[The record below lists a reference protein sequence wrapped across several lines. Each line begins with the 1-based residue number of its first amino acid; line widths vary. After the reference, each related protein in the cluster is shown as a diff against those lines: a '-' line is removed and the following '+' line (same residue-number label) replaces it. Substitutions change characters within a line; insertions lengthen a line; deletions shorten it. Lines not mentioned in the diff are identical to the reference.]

1 MGRTR
6 SGVATVE
13 LDGDAAGEREIATRV
28 GTEVES
34 TGFESWYRA
43 VHPRLV
49 AGLLL
54 STGRMDDAADV
65 ADETMVRALERW
77 NHVRTMASPDG
88 WAFQVAFNLVRRR
101 GRRRSLEQT
110 VLRRSAA
117 GRTDSIDGPAG
128 EAWDAVA
135 HLSLRQRQV
144 VVLRFVAD
152 LPEADIGAALGIS
165 RGTVSSTLA
174 DAKGALRVALT
185 DAEPERSSMPEPA
198 PAPPSAPRPEP
209 TP

>member
-6 SGVATVE
+6 SGPATVE
-13 LDGDAAGEREIATRV
+13 RDRDEVGATGEREIATRV
-28 GTEVES
+28 GTEGEG
-34 TGFESWYRA
+34 TGFEAWYRA

-49 AGLLL
+49 AAILL

-77 NHVRTMASPDG
+77 THVATMASPNG

-110 VLRRSAA
+110 VLRRAAA
-117 GRTDSIDGPAG
+117 GRADAIEGPAG

-152 LPEADIGAALGIS
+152 LPEADIAAVLGIS
-165 RGTVSSTLA
+165 RGAVSSTLA
-174 DAKGALRVALT
+174 DAKANLRVALT
-185 DAEPERSSMPEPA
+185 DPA
-198 PAPPSAPRPEP
+198 DDPGPRPSRATRTEP